1 MCTERTQD
9 SLERIALRYQFV
21 SIITIS
27 DVHRAYRSDPMN
39 SAAQPSADLAW
50 SSPATPRG
58 SSLAGKAYWAMV
70 RRLVLTAA
78 CIDVG
83 YIALFVW
90 LGSWPLTLVNVGS
103 IALYL
108 AAYALIRHRKNAWGL
123 TLIWLEVAAHTAL
136 GSLLI
141 GWESGFHYYLLLFV
155 PAIVVAN
162 AGRYAVPFVVAL
174 LAYYLGLWALCN
186 HLGTLAPLAGKGQ
199 QIVNWI
205 HICIAF
211 ALSAALA
218 GHYRRTIVIA
228 ENKLLKM
235 ATLDGLTGL
244 YNRSHF
250 QSQARHAL
258 AVCERT
264 QEPVALLLCDI
275 DHFKHV
281 NDTHGHAV
289 GDQVLQ
295 ATAKIMTQNM
305 RAGDLLARWGGEE
318 FLALLPRTSP
328 TAALEAAERIREAV
342 EAFTL
347 SVSDTN
353 TQVRVTISFG
363 VSSVRC
369 LDDLQAAT
377 ARADQALYASK
388 DNGRNRVTLA
398 EDQ

>member
-1 MCTERTQD
+1 
-9 SLERIALRYQFV
+9 
-21 SIITIS
+21 
-27 DVHRAYRSDPMN
+27 MN
-39 SAAQPSADLAW
+39 SAALPSADLAW

-123 TLIWLEVAAHTAL
+123 ALIWLEVAAHTAL

-162 AGRYAVPFVVAL
+162 AGRYAVPLVVAL

-218 GHYRRTIVIA
+218 GHYRRTVVIA
-228 ENKLLKM
+228 ERKLLKM

-250 QSQARHAL
+250 QSQAQHTL
-258 AVCERT
+258 AACERA

-275 DHFKHV
+275 DHFKQV

-347 SVSDTN
+347 RVSDTN
-353 TQVRVTISFG
+353 TQVRVTVSFG